1 MAVFV
6 LLFLLLSQGVVM
18 ATDKEVLR
26 FKLGSEW
33 KPAYSSAAKR
43 STILEFIREGDD
55 INSWKE
61 LVTYQN
67 YERDGKASPEE
78 MLNRLKANHE
88 RECPGTT
95 EWNVID
101 KNESRVLYEWH
112 AKPCLGW
119 PEQSEI
125 ATIVVGRDNVFFL
138 HYAAKVH
145 ELAPE
150 TREQWIKTLS
160 AAAILSKQK

>member
-1 MAVFV
+1 MARE
-6 LLFLLLSQGVVM
+6 
-18 ATDKEVLR
+18 KEVLR

-33 KPAYSSAAKR
+33 KPAYSSNAKR

-55 INSWKE
+55 INRWKE

-67 YERDGKASPEE
+67 FGRHGKASPEE
-78 MLNRLKANHE
+78 TLNRLKAARE
-88 RECPGTT
+88 QECPGAT

-101 KNESRVLYEWH
+101 KNEGRIVYEWH
-112 AKPCLGW
+112 AKPCLSW

-125 ATIVVGRDNVFFL
+125 ATIIVGKDNVFFL
-138 HYAAKVH
+138 HYAAKVY

-160 AAAILSKQK
+160 AATIR